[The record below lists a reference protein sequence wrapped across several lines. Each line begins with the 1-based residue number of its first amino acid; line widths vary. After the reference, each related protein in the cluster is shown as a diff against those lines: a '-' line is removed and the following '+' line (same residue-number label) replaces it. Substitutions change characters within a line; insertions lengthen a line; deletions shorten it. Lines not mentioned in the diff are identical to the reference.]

1 MPQSGCRTGE
11 DKPICQPRRIL
22 LPRDMA
28 DSHDNPAPPPD
39 VADRK
44 ALALNLDASVYG
56 TFAEI
61 GAGQEVVRHFF
72 KAGGASGTVAKSM
85 SAYDMAISDAIY
97 GHPRRYVSRE
107 RLSQM
112 LAHEYEL
119 LVDRLAAARGKES
132 RFFVFADTVATT
144 AHDATGQG
152 HCWMGLRFQ
161 HEPGAAPSDIILH
174 LRLWDRTAAR
184 QQDALGVVGVNLIH
198 AAFHA
203 RADADTLLRALVEGV
218 GPARV
223 EVDQMDLS
231 GPAVAHIDPAFAAVR
246 LVRLGLTDA
255 VLFGPSGQPE
265 VPGDFLYHR
274 NVLVAR
280 GFLRPVSRVNLDM
293 LEQGAR
299 ATPPA
304 DLVRL
309 LEISLRDDTS
319 TEADVVARARLANE
333 LGLPVLVSRYRGY
346 YRLPGYLRRYT
357 QGSVTLVAGI
367 NNLVEILNTENYSV
381 LEGGLLEALGR
392 LFKSGVRLLVY
403 PMSGRQLNRLYQ
415 DPVARRVCFPEGYTV
430 PDDAVV
436 TLDTVSLHPAVAGLL
451 SHLRLSGSLAATP
464 GFDPDAL
471 RCQPRTLA
479 ERIRAGEAGWEAE
492 VDPRTAASINRLG
505 LWRA

>member
-1 MPQSGCRTGE
+1 MSDNQDG
-11 DKPICQPRRIL
+11 QPPL
-22 LPRDMA
+22 TA
-28 DSHDNPAPPPD
+28 

-107 RLSQM
+107 RLCQM
-112 LAHEYEL
+112 LDHEYPL
-119 LVDRLAAARGKES
+119 LVDRLAAARGKTS

-144 AHDATGQG
+144 PHDGVGQG

-161 HEPGAAPSDIILH
+161 HEPGAAPSDIIVH
-174 LRLWDRTAAR
+174 LRLWDRTSAR

-203 RADADTLLRALVEGV
+203 RESVDGLLQALVEGV
-218 GPARV
+218 GPSRV
-223 EVDQMDLS
+223 EVDRVDFA
-231 GPAVAHIDPAFAAVR
+231 GPAVAHVDPAIAAIR

-265 VPGDFLYHR
+265 VPGDFLYHKD
-274 NVLVAR
+274 VVVAR

-293 LEQGAR
+293 LEQGA
-299 ATPPA
+299 AAVASPS
-304 DLVRL
+304 LVRL
-309 LEISLRDDTS
+309 LEISLRDDATPES
-319 TEADVVARARLANE
+319 DVVARARLVNE

-367 NNLVEILNTENYSV
+367 NNLVEILNTENYSM

-403 PMSGRQLNRLYQ
+403 PMSGRQLSRLYQ

-436 TLDTVSLHPAVAGLL
+436 TLDSVRLHPGVAGLL
-451 SHLRLSGSLAATP
+451 GHLRLGGSLAAVP
-464 GFDPDAL
+464 DCDPTAL
-471 RCQPRTLA
+471 ACQPRTLA
-479 ERIRAGEAGWEAE
+479 DRIRRDETGWEAE
-492 VDPRTAASINRLG
+492 VDPRTAASIRRQG
-505 LWRA
+505 LWRD

>member
-1 MPQSGCRTGE
+1 
-11 DKPICQPRRIL
+11 
-22 LPRDMA
+22 MA
-28 DSHDNPAPPPD
+28 DSPDSAAPLSA
-39 VADRK
+39 VADQK

-97 GHPRRYVSRE
+97 GHPQRYVSRE
-107 RLSQM
+107 RLAQM
-112 LAHEYEL
+112 LSHEYEL
-119 LVDRLAAARGKES
+119 LVSRLAATRGGKS

-144 AHDATGQG
+144 PHDGAGQG

-161 HEPGAAPSDIILH
+161 HEPGSEPSEIILH

-184 QQDALGVVGVNLIH
+184 QQDALGAVGVNLIH
-198 AAFHA
+198 AAFRA
-203 RADADTLLRALVEGV
+203 RGDADQLLMALVEGV

-223 EVDQMDLS
+223 EVDRMDLS
-231 GPAVAHIDPAFAAVR
+231 GPALAHIDPALAAVR

-265 VPGDFLYHR
+265 VPGEFLHHKD
-274 NVLVAR
+274 VLVAR

-293 LEQGAR
+293 LEQGALV
-299 ATPPA
+299 TPSA
-304 DLVRL
+304 NLVRM
-309 LEISLRDDTS
+309 LEISLRDDT
-319 TEADVVARARLANE
+319 TPEADVVARARLANE

-357 QGSVTLVAGI
+357 PGTVTLVAGV
-367 NNLVEILNTENYSV
+367 NNLVEILNTENYSM

-403 PMSGRQLNRLYQ
+403 PMSGAQLNRLYQ
-415 DPVARRVCFPEGYTV
+415 DPVARRVCFPEGYAV

-436 TLDTVSLHPAVAGLL
+436 TLDSLRLHPGVAGLL
-451 SHLRLSGSLAATP
+451 SHLRLSGSLAAVS
-464 GFDPDAL
+464 GCDPSVLAS
-471 RCQPRTLA
+471 QPRTLID
-479 ERIRAGEAGWEAE
+479 RIRRDEAGWEAE
-492 VDPRTAASINRLG
+492 VDPRTATSIRRLR
-505 LWRA
+505 LWRD